1 MYVTLSIIGYKILKK
16 FIFQMLF
23 PIQESNK
30 MYFITIKRVKFG
42 HLFEND
48 DLAVNHSTKD

>member
-1 MYVTLSIIGYKILKK
+1 MYVTLSIIGHKILKK

-48 DLAVNHSTKD
+48 ELAVNHSTKD